1 MRNCLLA
8 TRRRRWRWPPA
19 MDLPRLWTRCFV
31 PVRKLTQ
38 PTFAAVRRVT
48 WQRRRATW
56 EIVARLLE
64 HSPDLTRKDWDH
76 ATPLDIAIFCN
87 HERIAIMLIEAGAPL
102 ENRDRLLCR
111 AAVMSVDVV
120 RALLKHGVVV
130 SELRDVFESTPIHKA
145 ASGPFNPGLMS
156 MLVDECGI
164 DLNSRDS
171 LGDTC
176 CHVAAYTESDKQLRW
191 FIEAGADCELVN
203 DDGETPLLKACTYG
217 CADCVLLL
225 VVAGANVRATNSD
238 GGQCSSFAWRG
249 FRKIVAAKRVE
260 SVSCIARRWRRSR
273 CSRSTW

>member
-1 MRNCLLA
+1 MNSLLNAIQSEDLIQVEALISTRSIDINAQLSARHAPPPLALAAGHGFA
-8 TRRRRWRWPPA
+8 TIVDALLRAGAQIDSTDIRGRTA
-19 MDLPRLWTRCFV
+19 CHL
-31 PVRKLTQ
+31 
-38 PTFAAVRRVT
+38 AAEKGNV
-48 WQRRRATW
+48 

-191 FIEAGADCELVN
+191 FIEAGADCELVKRRRRN
-203 DDGETPLLKACTYG
+203 PIAQSVHVRLRRLC
-217 CADCVLLL
+217 
-225 VVAGANVRATNSD
+225 VVACCRRR
-238 GGQCSSFAWRG
+238 QCTSN
-249 FRKIVAAKRVE
+249 KQ
-260 SVSCIARRWRRSR
+260 
-273 CSRSTW
+273 